1 MDPFAY
7 TMFFL
12 ERFKKP
18 VTLVPSP
25 ELLKLKV
32 SVRHRRVFRDYDYD
46 VAYKGIRKTVE
57 RNA

>member
-12 ERFKKP
+12 ERYKKP
-18 VTLVPSP
+18 MTLVPSP

-32 SVRHRRVFRDYDYD
+32 SVKHRRVFRDHDYD
-46 VAYKGIRKTVE
+46 TKYHGIQKAVE
-57 RNA
+57 RN